1 MKRYGINFA
10 SARLAIA
17 AVSLATLAAC
27 GGGTSDDAP
36 GTVGARPQS
45 ISTAPADIEKASSST
60 IDQLLTQAQPLSV
73 STATSANRTASSLSE
88 QTQSTDVV
96 ALDEPSPPSGCRLMY
111 FGGLGVRCMIPGED
125 LYTGSGTDASSIAAP
140 APFCQEI
147 TVGQLQYGVTPV
159 PGSIA
164 CYQFTVSTSTTLNFE
179 VVLPAGVVGT
189 AELHRMLTNGSGF
202 PLARSKSPTNPLAGT
217 ATTQYQRVI
226 LVVRTANGPGNQ
238 VFGLG
243 INATVP
249 QPLPTNNVVADARPV
264 DMNEIVNGE
273 LNSSTDT
280 AYYFYPLDVGQ
291 TTAIVTAT
299 FNSATVEVGYRPAKR
314 TAPGTYTLLT
324 ETVVSA
330 SDSNG
335 AQLGVSSG
343 YAANTAGT
351 TTPAGILIRVKGT
364 SPSGPSNPPF
374 VIRVGQRAVTL
385 DSGFDI
391 VNTESISRWFPT
403 STPWLQAAN
412 YITAQRI
419 GVKDGNG
426 AWVKNHPVRLTVQR
440 FNSDSSSKQIATYTT
455 NHEGKAAING
465 VLNTAGTVY
474 PITTNFAAGCSGAL
488 LIGTNYGPI
497 ATPRDHWNGTA
508 QPASVTAELLGA
520 FPVVSNST
528 TFTVQFTRICSET
541 YLGYY

>member
-1 MKRYGINFA
+1 MKKFGVSLANA
-10 SARLAIA
+10 KLAIA
-17 AVSLATLAAC
+17 AISLATLAAC
-27 GGGTSDDAP
+27 GGGTSDEAQS
-36 GTVGARPQS
+36 VGNAKPQA
-45 ISTAPADIEKASSST
+45 ISTASGDIEKASRAA
-60 IDQLLTQAQPLSV
+60 IDQLFAKEQSLSGSAATVDKTAASSRSEQAQGADL
-73 STATSANRTASSLSE
+73 
-88 QTQSTDVV
+88 V
-96 ALDEPSPPSGCRLMY
+96 ALDEPTPPAGCRLMY
-111 FGGLGVRCMIPGED
+111 FGGLGVRCMIPGEE

-147 TVGQLQYGVTPV
+147 AVGQLQYGVTPV

-164 CYQFTVSTSTTLNFE
+164 CYQFTVSASTVLNFE
-179 VVLPAGVVGT
+179 AVLPAGVVGT

-238 VFGLG
+238 VFGLA

-249 QPLPTNNVVADARPV
+249 QPLPTNNIVADARPI
-264 DMNEIVNGE
+264 DMNEIVNGT
-273 LNSSTDT
+273 LNSNTDT

-291 TTAIVTAT
+291 TTALLTAT
-299 FNSATVEVGYRPAKR
+299 FDSPTVQVGYRSAKR
-314 TAPGTYTLLT
+314 TAPGTYTLLA
-324 ETVVSA
+324 ETVVSS
-330 SDSNG
+330 SDSGG
-335 AQLGVSSG
+335 AQLGLTSG

-351 TTPAGILIRVKGT
+351 TTPAGILIRVTGL
-364 SPSGPSNPPF
+364 SSSGPANPPF
-374 VIRVGQRAVTL
+374 VIRVGQRAITL

-403 STPWLQAAN
+403 TPPWLQAAN
-412 YITAQRI
+412 YITSQRI
-419 GVKDGNG
+419 GIKDANG

-440 FNSDSSSKQIATYTT
+440 NNGDSSTKQQTNYVT

-474 PITTNFAAGCSGAL
+474 PITTNFSAGCSGAVL
-488 LIGTNYGPI
+488 TATNYGPI

-508 QPASVTAELLGA
+508 QPGSVTVDVLGA
-520 FPVVSNST
+520 SPVISNST
-528 TFTVQFTRICSET
+528 SFTVQFTRICSET